1 MFVWL
6 WFAVATLTLV
16 SGASARTC
24 GIFGVTVNSSVVLR
38 QVEQKL
44 GCTFAAVRWFQD
56 WNTPFNQA
64 YAREIT
70 ARGQDLE
77 LSWQPRI
84 RNARGQFTG
93 VPYREI
99 AQGKHDPYLRKFA
112 REIWQVGTPINISFA
127 PEMNGNW
134 GVYQLG
140 PSNTPADFV
149 RAWQQLVR
157 VFRSERAPVR
167 WIWAVNIQFPDMKN
181 SYRSLYPGD
190 AWVDEVGLDGYNW
203 GTTHSWNRWLS
214 FQDTFGPSYQEL
226 KRLTTK
232 PIQLGEVGSVEQGG
246 DKARWIKE
254 MCRDLPGFKRVRRAF
269 WFHLK
274 DGAVDWRIT
283 TSAASLEAFR
293 KCTAR

>member
-1 MFVWL
+1 M
-6 WFAVATLTLV
+6 ATLTLV
-16 SGASARTC
+16 SSASARTC
-24 GIFGVTVNSSVVLR
+24 GIFGLTVNSLVELR
-38 QVEQKL
+38 KVEQKV
-44 GCTFAAVRWFQD
+44 GCTFTAVRWFQD
-56 WNTPFNQA
+56 WNTPFNQT

-70 ARGQDLE
+70 TDRRKLE
-77 LSWQPRI
+77 LSWQPRSV
-84 RNARGQFTG
+84 NANGQFIG

-99 AQGKHDPYLRKFA
+99 AQGKHDAYLRKFA
-112 REIWQVGTPINISFA
+112 REVRKVGAPVNISFA

-140 PSNTPADFV
+140 PRNTSADFV
-149 RAWQQLVR
+149 RAWQRLVN
-157 VFRSERAPVR
+157 VFRTEGAPVR
-167 WIWAVNIQFPDMKN
+167 WIWAVNIQFPGMKS

-214 FQDTFGPSYQEL
+214 FQDTFRPSYREL

-232 PIQLGEVGSVEQGG
+232 PVQLGEVSSVERGG

-254 MCRDLPGFKRVRRAF
+254 MCRDLPSFEQIRRAF

-283 TSAASLEAFR
+283 TSTASLKAFR
-293 KCTAR
+293 QCAVRWVVLP